1 MLKTAQVNDVPVMK
15 YIEKKNDSLVKIK
28 VIESNKLQ

>member
-1 MLKTAQVNDVPVMK
+1 MQKTAQVNDVPVMK

-28 VIESNKLQ
+28 VIQPNKLQ